1 MLRDWASLARA
12 REPCGGGDGR
22 GSLRSSS
29 SLGSL
34 WDHEYGSRLE
44 RYRSMDSV
52 PGVVTTPVRRHNP
65 VAHSRSCGALGRRWP
80 VVSHDSLEPAEL
92 SLDSVT
98 LDECLLLLREDED
111 EPRCCKSTQT
121 EAAPQLEPS
130 TQVLLLEIVDL
141 MKMLA
146 RGPRFQQRRPT
157 TRERQTRWRYD
168 QEELRFLGGDRS
180 DAAAVTSP
188 PATGGLKTGW
198 THEADSGIA
207 SDSCP
212 SPAPV
217 WQRRKPSDV
226 SWPVQRSRRSE
237 LFPADSFRSLP
248 GPDKG
253 PRFQECRAPRTLH
266 AASATGFP
274 DDGT

>member
-157 TRERQTRWRYD
+157 TRER
-168 QEELRFLGGDRS
+168 
-180 DAAAVTSP
+180 
-188 PATGGLKTGW
+188 W